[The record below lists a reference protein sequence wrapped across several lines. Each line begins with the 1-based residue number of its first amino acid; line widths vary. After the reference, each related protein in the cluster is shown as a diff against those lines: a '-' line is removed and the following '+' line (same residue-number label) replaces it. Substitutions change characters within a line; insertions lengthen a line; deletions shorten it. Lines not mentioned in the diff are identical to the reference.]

1 MTKEVWTDFIS
12 METLNFKPKVDA
24 WKGFKPIKKGS
35 YGGGLG
41 HCDKCD
47 NPRMTDVHCVKG
59 LKHYCD
65 KHIGGE

>member
-1 MTKEVWTDFIS
+1 M
-12 METLNFKPKVDA
+12 DA
-24 WKGFKPIKKGS
+24 WKGFKPITKGS

-41 HCDKCD
+41 HCDKCK
-47 NPRMTDVHCVKG
+47 NPRMTYVHCVKG